1 MLLRHDHQAHQSID
15 ESDHHRLRLGASSNY
30 KSSLIANILHQ
41 IQTDIKELAKTYAY
55 FFSIS
60 NQSMLLLKVKLINN
74 ACNNH
79 D

>member
-1 MLLRHDHQAHQSID
+1 MLLHHDRQAQQSS

-60 NQSMLLLKVKLINN
+60 NQSINVVVKSQIN
-74 ACNNH
+74 
-79 D
+79 